1 MALANPPILPLVGI
15 LYFLQSDFERKICWY
30 IISALILV
38 PMNLHSTVNNLSM
51 VCFQSTSINMSY
63 ILNFS
68 AKI

>member
-1 MALANPPILPLVGI
+1 MALANPPLLPLVDI

>member
-1 MALANPPILPLVGI
+1 MALANPPTLPLVGI

-63 ILNFS
+63 ILNFP
-68 AKI
+68 AKM